1 MTGDEVDEHAQ
12 PEFCSYERFGLRF
25 FQHAVTVERIA
36 DGVSGLTGAPIEF
49 GPIAAGP
56 GKIAKVHATGAIGE
70 PTISPL
76 AEQEPLRFGL
86 HVPVDLRFAVSLPA
100 TTHRFRADV
109 GIDLTLTVRAAEP
122 LRVVIDID
130 PPAASDI
137 TVALKAEGLTSSV
150 LQWVSGMD
158 GELTRFLVRYIRA
171 EIAKPHITQ
180 ARSVD
185 LRPFVLHADS

>member
-1 MTGDEVDEHAQ
+1 MTGNEAAP

-25 FQHAVTVERIA
+25 FQHAVSVERIA
-36 DGVSGLTGAPIEF
+36 AGVSGLTGAPIEF

-56 GKIAKVHATGAIGE
+56 AKIAKVHATGAIGE
-70 PTISPL
+70 PVVSPR
-76 AEQEPLRFGL
+76 ADVEPLRFGL

-109 GIDLTLTVRAAEP
+109 GIDLTLTARAAEP

-130 PPAASDI
+130 PPEAGDI
-137 TVALKAEGLTSSV
+137 TVLLKAQGLTSSV
-150 LQWVSGMD
+150 LQWASGMD
-158 GELTRFLVRYIRA
+158 GELKRFLVRYIRA
-171 EIAKPHITQ
+171 EIAKPHIVR

-185 LRPFVLHADS
+185 LRPFVRDAEQ

>member
-1 MTGDEVDEHAQ
+1 MTVDEDAQ

-36 DGVSGLTGAPIEF
+36 AGVSGLTGTPIEF

-56 GKIAKVHATGAIGE
+56 GKIAKVHATGAIGD
-70 PTISPL
+70 PAVSPL
-76 AEQEPLRFGL
+76 ADAEPLRFGL

-100 TTHRFRADV
+100 TVHRFLADV
-109 GIDLTLTVRAAEP
+109 GIDLTLAARAAEP

-130 PPAASDI
+130 PPEAADI
-137 TVALKAEGLTSSV
+137 TVLLKAQGLTSSV

-158 GELTRFLVRYIRA
+158 GELKRFIVRYIRA
-171 EIAKPHITQ
+171 ELAKPHIAR

-185 LRPFVLHADS
+185 LRPFMLDVEP

>member
-1 MTGDEVDEHAQ
+1 MTVSEDAQ
-12 PEFCSYERFGLRF
+12 PEFCSYGQFGFRF

-36 DGVSGLTGAPIEF
+36 AGVSGLTGVPIEF

-56 GKIAKVHATGAIGE
+56 AKIAKVHATGAIGD
-70 PTISPL
+70 PVVSPL

-100 TTHRFRADV
+100 TVHRFRAEV
-109 GIDLTLTVRAAEP
+109 GIDLTLTARAAEP

-130 PPAASDI
+130 PPESSDI
-137 TVALKAEGLTSSV
+137 TVVLRPDGLTSSV

-158 GELTRFLVRYIRA
+158 GELKRFLVRYIKA
-171 EIAKPHITQ
+171 EIAKPHIAR

-185 LRPFVLHADS
+185 LRPFVRNAES